1 MKTTIQNLAVLIL
14 LVSTM
19 NVYSQ
24 EYDNRG
30 VRKDYTRPIAGLT
43 IQEIRNAVYGVPAYQ
58 EGKTVLSVSNIP
70 VMRDSME
77 MKKIATTPMLYIDS
91 LIYEH
96 ILDAPLLDF
105 QELLLKRFPF
115 LIMQLHETNRKNYE
129 NYGFSSIK
137 EARHYYRRILAY
149 IEERLR

>member
-58 EGKTVLSVSNIP
+58 EGKTVLS
-70 VMRDSME
+70 E
-77 MKKIATTPMLYIDS
+77 
-91 LIYEH
+91 
-96 ILDAPLLDF
+96 
-105 QELLLKRFPF
+105 RFYGN
-115 LIMQLHETNRKNYE
+115 EKNSDNPYVV
-129 NYGFSSIK
+129 
-137 EARHYYRRILAY
+137 YRLAY
-149 IEERLR
+149 L

>member
-58 EGKTVLSVSNIP
+58 EGKTVLSVGLMRCIIKNGNLFRSN
-70 VMRDSME
+70 S
-77 MKKIATTPMLYIDS
+77 
-91 LIYEH
+91 
-96 ILDAPLLDF
+96 
-105 QELLLKRFPF
+105 
-115 LIMQLHETNRKNYE
+115 
-129 NYGFSSIK
+129 
-137 EARHYYRRILAY
+137 
-149 IEERLR
+149 

>member
-105 QELLLKRFPF
+105 PQIR
-115 LIMQLHETNRKNYE
+115 N
-129 NYGFSSIK
+129 
-137 EARHYYRRILAY
+137 
-149 IEERLR
+149 

>member
-43 IQEIRNAVYGVPAYQ
+43 IQEMQFMEYRLIRR
-58 EGKTVLSVSNIP
+58 GK
-70 VMRDSME
+70 
-77 MKKIATTPMLYIDS
+77 
-91 LIYEH
+91 
-96 ILDAPLLDF
+96 
-105 QELLLKRFPF
+105 Q
-115 LIMQLHETNRKNYE
+115 
-129 NYGFSSIK
+129 
-137 EARHYYRRILAY
+137 YYRLVIFQ
-149 IEERLR
+149 

>member
-14 LVSTM
+14 LISTM

-24 EYDNRG
+24 EYGSHGIREDSS
-30 VRKDYTRPIAGLT
+30 RPIAGLT

-77 MKKIATTPMLYIDS
+77 MKKIATTPMLYID
-91 LIYEH
+91 
-96 ILDAPLLDF
+96 
-105 QELLLKRFPF
+105 
-115 LIMQLHETNRKNYE
+115 
-129 NYGFSSIK
+129 
-137 EARHYYRRILAY
+137 
-149 IEERLR
+149 

>member
-30 VRKDYTRPIAGLT
+30 VRKRLYCPIAGLT

-58 EGKTVLSVSNIP
+58 
-70 VMRDSME
+70 
-77 MKKIATTPMLYIDS
+77 
-91 LIYEH
+91 
-96 ILDAPLLDF
+96 
-105 QELLLKRFPF
+105 
-115 LIMQLHETNRKNYE
+115 
-129 NYGFSSIK
+129 
-137 EARHYYRRILAY
+137 
-149 IEERLR
+149 

>member
-77 MKKIATTPMLYIDS
+77 MKKNSDNPYVV
-91 LIYEH
+91 
-96 ILDAPLLDF
+96 
-105 QELLLKRFPF
+105 
-115 LIMQLHETNRKNYE
+115 
-129 NYGFSSIK
+129 
-137 EARHYYRRILAY
+137 YRLAY
-149 IEERLR
+149 L